1 MRNICTGDT
10 SDRGTLL
17 MHGRNRDLF
26 RRFLSLLHSPFRTS
40 LAHLASVSRHRQVSM
55 YALDARYT
63 DFSWKLVRQWAECAS
78 PNAKLG
84 SGLASTVRS
93 STHTQQKP
101 HRSHTHLSHP
111 IAVRRRTIPLKWYAG
126 GGVRRRVLRRCGVQL
141 LCLRQPHVY
150 DEPNAVRYSRC
161 VAETGIRPKRG
172 V

>member
-1 MRNICTGDT
+1 
-10 SDRGTLL
+10 

-26 RRFLSLLHSPFRTS
+26 RRFLSLLHSPFRSS

-84 SGLASTVRS
+84 SGLASTVRR

-101 HRSHTHLSHP
+101 HLSYISVAPDSSAPQNDPPKMVCRWRSAPPSASP
-111 IAVRRRTIPLKWYAG
+111 MRTATSLFTAT
-126 GGVRRRVLRRCGVQL
+126 Q
-141 LCLRQPHVY
+141 CL
-150 DEPNAVRYSRC
+150 
-161 VAETGIRPKRG
+161 
-172 V
+172 